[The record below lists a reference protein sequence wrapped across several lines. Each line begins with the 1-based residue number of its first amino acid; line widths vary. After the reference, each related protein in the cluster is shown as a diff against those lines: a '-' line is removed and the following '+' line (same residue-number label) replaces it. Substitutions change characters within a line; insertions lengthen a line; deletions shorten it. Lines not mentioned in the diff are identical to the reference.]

1 MKSRLKKL
9 KFQQYRFTK
18 IGVLIGLIL
27 VAIAHI
33 FDVDYF
39 EYFYEF
45 LEKYE
50 SLEIDEILMLIFFVF
65 PALWLDSLLGNYKI
79 NLQKK
84 QMEVFCSTMF
94 NVNHTINN
102 LLNQLQH
109 FYYILSEDASL
120 TEEEIAAF
128 YKVIK
133 EADDDIKKLNLVEN
147 IPENLSRGIVDVRL
161 G

>member
-1 MKSRLKKL
+1 
-9 KFQQYRFTK
+9 
-18 IGVLIGLIL
+18 
-27 VAIAHI
+27 
-33 FDVDYF
+33 
-39 EYFYEF
+39 
-45 LEKYE
+45 
-50 SLEIDEILMLIFFVF
+50 
-65 PALWLDSLLGNYKI
+65 
-79 NLQKK
+79 
-84 QMEVFCSTMF
+84 MEVFCSTMF

>member
-50 SLEIDEILMLIFFVF
+50 SLEIDEILMLIFLFSQ
-65 PALWLDSLLGNYKI
+65 PYG
-79 NLQKK
+79 
-84 QMEVFCSTMF
+84 
-94 NVNHTINN
+94 
-102 LLNQLQH
+102 
-109 FYYILSEDASL
+109 
-120 TEEEIAAF
+120 
-128 YKVIK
+128 
-133 EADDDIKKLNLVEN
+133 
-147 IPENLSRGIVDVRL
+147 
-161 G
+161 